1 MIKVVAKNAK
11 GLAATLFR
19 CNKGCRNCN
28 VIAFATIKVVAKNN
42 IFLQLLKSL
51 LKPLATAVH
60 ATTEVVAKNIFS
72 NEIWILATPFFVAKS
87 NFIIVL

>member
-28 VIAFATIKVVAKNN
+28 VIAFATIKLVAKNDKL
-42 IFLQLLKSL
+42 LQPPKSL
-51 LKPLATAVH
+51 LKPFATAVS
-60 ATTEVVAKNIFS
+60 TITEVVAKKHF
-72 NEIWILATPFFVAKS
+72 
-87 NFIIVL
+87 